1 MCAAGVAPSG
11 TSANRATARA
21 FAHANAMPSPGVG
34 GRRPAPCI
42 PSWIPFGV
50 RETEVTDES
59 PMEESL
65 GLSPDHVQAVIRA
78 IDENDLDGVRDLV
91 EPLHSADVADLVEQ
105 LEPDER
111 RILVDVLRGLIAPEV
126 LPHLGEALRDDVVE
140 HLGTRGVAAALAEL
154 DVDDAIDVFE
164 DLDEEDRREVLNAL
178 PAFERL
184 RIEEGLAF
192 PEDSAGRL
200 MQRDF
205 VAIPAYWTVG
215 QTIDY
220 MRRTDDLPDEFYEIF
235 VVDPSHRPMG
245 TVPLYR
251 AMRARRPVLV
261 GDVMESDPVL
271 IPAGMDQEEVAYHF
285 QQYDLASAGVVDE
298 GGRLIGAI
306 MVDDVVDVIHEEAEE
321 DIMRLAGVG
330 ESDIFWTVAETI
342 RRRFPWLVVNLGTA
356 ILASVVISLFG
367 ATIEQ
372 VVALAILMPIVASMG
387 GNAGTQTMTVT
398 VRALATRDL
407 TVTNAFRVIGK
418 ELFVGLVNGVLFA
431 ALVGTVAAVWFG
443 DLLLGGV
450 IAVAMIVNMIVAAL
464 AGILVPLGFNRFG
477 VDPAVAATVFVTTV
491 TDVVGFF
498 AFLGLGAWF
507 LL

>member
-1 MCAAGVAPSG
+1 MRYS
-11 TSANRATARA
+11 TN
-21 FAHANAMPSPGVG
+21 
-34 GRRPAPCI
+34 
-42 PSWIPFGV
+42 
-50 RETEVTDES
+50 VTDES

-65 GLSPDHVQAVIRA
+65 GLSPDHVQAVVRA

-251 AMRARRPVLV
+251 AMRARRPILV

-342 RRRFPWLVVNLGTA
+342 RRRFLWLVVNLGTA

-418 ELFVGLVNGVLFA
+418 ELLVGLVNGVLFA
-431 ALVGTVAAVWFG
+431 ALV
-443 DLLLGGV
+443 
-450 IAVAMIVNMIVAAL
+450 
-464 AGILVPLGFNRFG
+464 GILVPLGFNRFG

-498 AFLGLGAWF
+498 AFLGLGAW
-507 LL
+507 LLL

>member
-1 MCAAGVAPSG
+1 MADEPEAPL
-11 TSANRATARA
+11 
-21 FAHANAMPSPGVG
+21 
-34 GRRPAPCI
+34 
-42 PSWIPFGV
+42 
-50 RETEVTDES
+50 
-59 PMEESL
+59 EEPL
-65 GLSPDHVQAVIRA
+65 GLLPEHVQAVIQA
-78 IDENDLDGVRDLV
+78 IDENDLDGVRALV

-111 RILVDVLRGLIAPEV
+111 HILVDVIRGLVASEV
-126 LPHLGEALRDDVVE
+126 LPYLGEALRDDVVE
-140 HLGTRGVAAALAEL
+140 HLGTKDVAAALAEL
-154 DVDDAIDVFE
+154 DVDDAIDVLE
-164 DLDEEDRREVLNAL
+164 DLDEEDQQEVLRAL

-184 RIEEGLAF
+184 QIEAGLAF

-220 MRRTDDLPDEFYEIF
+220 MRQTDDLPDEFYEIF

-251 AMRARRPVLV
+251 AMRTKRPVLI
-261 GDVMESDPVL
+261 GDIMESEPIL
-271 IPAGMDQEEVAYHF
+271 IPAEMDQEEVAYHF
-285 QQYDLASAGVVDE
+285 QQYDLTSAGVVDE
-298 GGRLIGAI
+298 SNRLIGAI

-330 ESDIFWTVAETI
+330 ESDIFWTVAETTK
-342 RRRFPWLVVNLGTA
+342 RRFLWLLVNLGTA
-356 ILASVVISLFG
+356 VLASIVISLFG

-407 TVTNAFRVIGK
+407 RYLGLIGSRAKVARLHEALREEGVAFSNLDG
-418 ELFVGLVNGVLFA
+418 LHAPVGLDIG
-431 ALVGTVAAVWFG
+431 AVSPQE
-443 DLLLGGV
+443 
-450 IAVAMIVNMIVAAL
+450 IAVSILAELIAVKYGKLDHDEATRDARVRSLRWLPQATTAPAA
-464 AGILVPLGFNRFG
+464 AA
-477 VDPAVAATVFVTTV
+477 PAQP
-491 TDVVGFF
+491 
-498 AFLGLGAWF
+498 
-507 LL
+507 

>member
-1 MCAAGVAPSG
+1 MADEPEAPL
-11 TSANRATARA
+11 
-21 FAHANAMPSPGVG
+21 
-34 GRRPAPCI
+34 
-42 PSWIPFGV
+42 
-50 RETEVTDES
+50 
-59 PMEESL
+59 EEPL
-65 GLSPDHVQAVIRA
+65 GLSPEHVQAVTQA
-78 IDENDLDGVRDLV
+78 IDENDLDGVRALV

-111 RILVDVLRGLIAPEV
+111 RVLVDVIRGLVASEV
-126 LPHLGEALRDDVVE
+126 LPYLGEALRDDVVE
-140 HLGTRGVAAALAEL
+140 HLGTKDVAAALAEL
-154 DVDDAIDVFE
+154 DVDDAIDVLE
-164 DLDEEDRREVLNAL
+164 DLDAEDQQEVLRAL

-184 RIEEGLAF
+184 QIEAGLAF

-220 MRRTDDLPDEFYEIF
+220 MRQTDNLPDEFYEIF

-251 AMRARRPVLV
+251 AVRTKRPVLI
-261 GDVMESDPVL
+261 GDIMESEPIL
-271 IPAGMDQEEVAYHF
+271 IPAEMDQEEVAYHF
-285 QQYDLASAGVVDE
+285 QQYDLTSAGVVDE
-298 GGRLIGAI
+298 SNRLIGAI

-330 ESDIFWTVAETI
+330 ESDIFWTVAETTK
-342 RRRFPWLVVNLGTA
+342 RRFLWLLVNLGTA
-356 ILASVVISLFG
+356 VLASIVISLFG

-407 TVTNAFRVIGK
+407 TVTNAFRIVSK
-418 ELFVGLVNGVLFA
+418 ELVVGFVNGVLFA
-431 ALVGTVAAVWFG
+431 ALVAAIAAVWFG
-443 DLLLGGV
+443 GIALGGV
-450 IAVAMIVNMIVAAL
+450 IAIAMIINMIVAAL
-464 AGILVPLGFNRFG
+464 AGILIPLGFDRFG
-477 VDPAVAATVFVTTV
+477 IDPAVAATVFVTTV

-498 AFLGLGAWF
+498 AFLGLGAW
-507 LL
+507 LLL